1 MVYKFAWTIQNFSM
15 NKLNWKNIFFFIF
28 MVKLQ
33 PISTRK
39 AFYVSVNCQH
49 SDVYQIKSWV
59 SSLYDSNLWNKLD
72 SKLTS
77 SYCLNI
83 ADNHQT
89 YMDKIQHNPHF
100 LLADYCKLASDMIPL
115 FFKLS
120 TWTTLYT
127 FLTGRELLTYLDKLI
142 GNILP
147 CCSQPFLY
155 HGLKLLQVFS
165 GGNTDVKPWRIKE
178 VRNLYIRTK
187 PGESEVRYL

>member
-1 MVYKFAWTIQNFSM
+1 
-15 NKLNWKNIFFFIF
+15 
-28 MVKLQ
+28 MVKLL

-59 SSLYDSNLWNKLD
+59 RSLYDNYLQNKLD
-72 SKLTS
+72 IKLTS

-83 ADNHQT
+83 ADSHQT

-100 LLADYCKLASDMIPL
+100 LLVDYCKHTSHMIPL

-120 TWTTLYT
+120 TWTTLYI
-127 FLTGRELLTYLDKLI
+127 FLIGRELLTYLDKLI

-147 CCSQPFLY
+147 RCSQPFLY
-155 HGLKLLQVFS
+155 HGLKILQVFS

-178 VRNLYIRTK
+178 VRDLYIRTK
-187 PGESEVRYL
+187 LGKSKRLGTYNCKLGLSFLFEKY